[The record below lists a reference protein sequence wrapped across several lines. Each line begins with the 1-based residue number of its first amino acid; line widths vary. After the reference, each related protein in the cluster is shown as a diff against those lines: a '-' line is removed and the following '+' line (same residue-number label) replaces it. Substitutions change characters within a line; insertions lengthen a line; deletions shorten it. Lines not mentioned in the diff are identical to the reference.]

1 MIQKIREKT
10 VCNQAIFHRHKMQ
23 GYKHCFFVTK
33 FVTKFETKF
42 ETDYLSY
49 Y

>member
-1 MIQKIREKT
+1 
-10 VCNQAIFHRHKMQ
+10 MQ
-23 GYKHCFFVTK
+23 GYKYCFFVTK